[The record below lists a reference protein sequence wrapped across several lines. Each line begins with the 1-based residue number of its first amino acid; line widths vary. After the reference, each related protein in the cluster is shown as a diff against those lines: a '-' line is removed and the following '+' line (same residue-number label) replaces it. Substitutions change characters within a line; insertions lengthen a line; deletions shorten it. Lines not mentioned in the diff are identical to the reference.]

1 MSESPLFPGFLVR
14 SDLKVA
20 GKRPAAFQKRRNV
33 GVSGLPLAT
42 GRFSS
47 RLLLGSGRERVSA
60 LGRERYLTF
69 ASLQA
74 TCEYGLWL
82 DADSRA
88 RLRRRAPLSVT
99 SESRTWKKARSRK
112 RGDHSVVAFCHK
124 RARMRTYVT
133 TRVGYLPS
141 IGQRRSHSGRWK
153 NRRLVVPPSCP
164 LFVPVLSLGCGM
176 KYEGENIWFKSLMT
190 Y

>member
-1 MSESPLFPGFLVR
+1 MSESPLLPGFLVR

-153 NRRLVVPPSCP
+153 YRRRVRSSSPSYR
-164 LFVPVLSLGCGM
+164 SGA
-176 KYEGENIWFKSLMT
+176 E
-190 Y
+190 